1 MPNYT
6 NISKGMN
13 FWIDSM
19 GRNNLKGVP
28 GDSSN
33 PPILPNDQIWLFLN
47 EYADARKGYREIVS
61 LLLPEEQERLQ
72 AIIDSCP
79 NIMDDDKLYDQDYED
94 KVQKRLGG
102 TRVNIP
108 TSHQNI
114 PRPVIEKSG
123 LIVRGG
129 GRSI

>member
-6 NISKGMN
+6 NKSKGEN

-28 GDSSN
+28 EDTSN
-33 PPILPNDQIWLFLN
+33 PPILPDNLIELFLN
-47 EYADARKGYREIVS
+47 EYADARKGYTEMIPF
-61 LLLPEEQERLQ
+61 LLPEEQERIQ
-72 AIIDSCP
+72 AIIDKCP
-79 NIMDDDKLYDQDYED
+79 NIMDDDKLYEQDYED

-123 LIVRGG
+123 LVVRGG